1 MKTAMQELWDYVK
14 EDKENINF
22 IVYGKLRNKIIPL
35 IEIEKEQIKKSFI
48 AGYNSRSM
56 EDMIGGSGNEENE
69 YYDYNFSDK

>member
-35 IEIEKEQIKKSFI
+35 IEKEKEQIINAVVWFDDSDRKPNKIEIEVKK
-48 AGYNSRSM
+48 
-56 EDMIGGSGNEENE
+56 
-69 YYDYNFSDK
+69 YYKKTYKN